1 VPFSP
6 EEYSAYLRAAYT
18 AVVQAGTVT
27 NLAPGATAVEQ
38 PTRPA
43 RPAQPARITSTEK
56 GATALMKQEPTPV
69 AEPDIM
75 EQTVLE
81 TVKISDEELNELATR
96 RAKVLQQKLLE
107 TGKIEAERITLAAP
121 ESPTNRTARVYF
133 HLQ

>member
-1 VPFSP
+1 
-6 EEYSAYLRAAYT
+6 
-18 AVVQAGTVT
+18 
-27 NLAPGATAVEQ
+27 
-38 PTRPA
+38 
-43 RPAQPARITSTEK
+43 
-56 GATALMKQEPTPV
+56 
-69 AEPDIM
+69 
-75 EQTVLE
+75 VLE